1 MLLGELAERRF
12 EAVIQEVTGGGILRI
27 EDHRPSRTDTDYRLL
42 NGNDNPICRFNIK
55 FHGSLFREAKRFVGL
70 EPQDCF
76 ALATYKIDN
85 ALRRQE
91 NERLPYVFLVLSV
104 PDLSAADVGRLVPDD
119 YVWALAAIGGKM
131 TVEEAIVSR
140 LLRPDYLPQF
150 RPIFDRM
157 PEGQFRVI
165 SAKKASKL
173 LLEMLFQRVHALSLK
188 SFTRKFRNAEVDMHF
203 SLSQELTPVLTFLQL
218 LIEESPQKFAVRLYT
233 GGY

>member
-1 MLLGELAERRF
+1 MLG
-12 EAVIQEVTGGGILRI
+12 V
-27 EDHRPSRTDTDYRLL
+27 
-42 NGNDNPICRFNIK
+42 
-55 FHGSLFREAKRFVGL
+55 
-70 EPQDCF
+70 
-76 ALATYKIDN
+76 
-85 ALRRQE
+85 
-91 NERLPYVFLVLSV
+91 
-104 PDLSAADVGRLVPDD
+104 VPDD

-140 LLRPDYLPQF
+140 LLRADYLPQF

-173 LLEMLFQRVHALSLK
+173 LLEKLFQRVHALSLK

-203 SLSQELTPVLTFLQL
+203 SLSEELTPVLTFLQL

-233 GGY
+233 GDY

>member
-1 MLLGELAERRF
+1 M
-12 EAVIQEVTGGGILRI
+12 
-27 EDHRPSRTDTDYRLL
+27 
-42 NGNDNPICRFNIK
+42 
-55 FHGSLFREAKRFVGL
+55 
-70 EPQDCF
+70 
-76 ALATYKIDN
+76 
-85 ALRRQE
+85 
-91 NERLPYVFLVLSV
+91 

-173 LLEMLFQRVHALSLK
+173 LLEKLFQRVHALSLK
-188 SFTRKFRNAEVDMHF
+188 GFTRKFRNAEVDMHF
-203 SLSQELTPVLTFLQL
+203 SLSQELTPVRTFLQL

-233 GGY
+233 GDY